1 MYSSDAVNGSFVGRL
16 EASGVEY
23 RLGSWYEDYAAWDVG
38 NFGLPRDMHE
48 ERVCTEASEQ
58 QVQSVGEG
66 RSGYAESPW
75 TAAARAVVLS
85 AQKTTCLSR
94 SRSGMVITAA
104 TIASS
109 SH

>member
-23 RLGSWYEDYAAWDVG
+23 RLGSWYEGYAAWDVG
-38 NFGLPRDMHE
+38 NFGLRRDMHE
-48 ERVCTEASEQ
+48 ERACTEASEQ